1 VIFWKSC
8 LLVLHLSLRRD
19 GERDK
24 EVMVMLKETALT
36 LGMILMIATSASGDL
51 TKGNVSEQGFSKAT
65 FAGGCFWC
73 MEPPFDKLDGVVSTT
88 SGYTGGKEK
97 DPSYDEVSS
106 GRTGHLEA
114 IEIVYDPSK
123 VSYVQLLDV
132 FWRNVDPTQ
141 ENGQF
146 VDIGPQYRTA
156 IFYHNEEQRRLA
168 LESKNRLRE
177 SRKFGKPIV
186 TEIRP
191 AMEFYSAEDYHQ
203 DYYIKN
209 PIRYKY
215 YRWSSGR
222 DQFLEKAWGKKD
234 S

>member
-1 VIFWKSC
+1 MMKLTV
-8 LLVLHLSLRRD
+8 
-19 GERDK
+19 
-24 EVMVMLKETALT
+24 LT
-36 LGMILMIATSASGDL
+36 LGMMLMVNAAASGES
-51 TKGNVSEQGFSKAT
+51 TKGSGSDQRFEKAT

-97 DPSYDEVSS
+97 NPSYDEVSS

-141 ENGQF
+141 ANGQF
-146 VDIGPQYRTA
+146 VDIGQQYRTA
-156 IFYHNEEQRRLA
+156 IFYHSEEQKRLA
-168 LESKNRLRE
+168 LESKNRLQE

-191 AMEFYSAEDYHQ
+191 AMTFYSAEEYHQ
-203 DYYIKN
+203 DYHIRN

-215 YRWSSGR
+215 YRWGSGR
-222 DQFLEKAWGKKD
+222 DRFLEETWGKKD
-234 S
+234 